1 MINKTRNFFTKHI
14 RQNEKKKQVTI
25 LLENTFHEKN
35 ITLRYGFLFLGGRER
50 VHWERMV
57 NPQMFLKDS
66 LSYLLVLLEM
76 IQSANILNESM
87 C

>member
-1 MINKTRNFFTKHI
+1 MKR
-14 RQNEKKKQVTI
+14 KQVTI
-25 LLENTFHEKN
+25 LLENTFHEKK
-35 ITLRYGFLFLGGRER
+35 ITLHYGFLMFSGGRER